1 MAAPYAFSY
10 NRSPKWVWDRAT
22 GIREGTQAGT
32 NPLLDTEEGAAWIER
47 AIAFQQCYAVE
58 RDPLLNQELIIKH
71 GDIYDAFSI
80 YSGDRDSFLRWDIEA
95 SILAQVS
102 TEDIAV
108 DCGLPCSSVYAYER
122 IFFDVRDK
130 LSEQRYII
138 HTVFGPGIREKLK
151 DDIGLAWKYYGYFYG
166 PIMLRA
172 MISRVI
178 DPQICATS
186 DSVTA
191 TLKDDIRGSFYIQ
204 CAELSKYKQN
214 SQYAPKQYLEL
225 FTKISE
231 VDKMAD
237 NSGTSHV
244 EQIANHLEAMME
256 QMPFSIGGE
265 TIGKDGKSGKMSAEN
280 KYLST
285 SNDLT
290 HEQIIDISLTGKS
303 DSADELSGF
312 KFPEPVKA
320 KENNEN
326 H

>member
-1 MAAPYAFSY
+1 MPAPYAFSY
-10 NRSPKWVWDRAT
+10 DRSPKWVWERAE
-22 GIREGTQAGT
+22 GIRNNTQAGT
-32 NPLLDTEEGAAWIER
+32 NPLLDTEDGAALIER
-47 AIAFQQCYAVE
+47 VIAFQNCLSTCS
-58 RDPLLNQELIIKH
+58 DPLLNQELIISH
-71 GDIYDAFSI
+71 GDIYDAWRIFESA
-80 YSGDRDSFLRWDIEA
+80 SDSFLKWDIEA
-95 SILAQVS
+95 SILARVS

-108 DCGLPCSSVYAYER
+108 DSGLPCSSVYAYER
-122 IFFDVRDK
+122 VFFDVRSR
-130 LSEQRYII
+130 LEEQRYIV
-138 HTVFGPGIREKLK
+138 HTVFGPGIREKLRS
-151 DDIGLAWKYYGYFYG
+151 DIGLAWKYYGYYYG

-178 DPQICATS
+178 DPQVCLTP
-186 DSVTA
+186 DSVTT

-204 CAELSKYKQN
+204 TAELSKYKQN

-244 EQIANHLEAMME
+244 EQISNHLEAMMG

-265 TIGKDGKSGKMSAEN
+265 TVGKDGKSGKRSAED
-280 KYLST
+280 KYLLT

-290 HEQIIDISLTGKS
+290 HDQIIDISLTGSS
-303 DSADELSGF
+303 DSADEASDF